1 MSEQKFVSA
10 SLENVLEQQ
19 QVRGFFALT
28 FALIV
33 IFCVSALVYAWF
45 TIFRKTQSKVAGL
58 FHTRNRKSIL
68 FNGGFALCTALLGIS
83 FITHYPYNRYNF
95 LHCMIYI
102 WCAYLGFILARHCR
116 SKRYDLKHSTGQK
129 TKFSAVS
136 LFFAFFYLFFAL
148 LKFFTFTDRNF
159 YLRLPLN
166 VCNIAL
172 DIIMLRLFF
181 RNDMLDNYALTL
193 GFLGAVMNFFM
204 GAWHNDSYNPFV
216 LIPGEMGFYYPQ
228 VIESTLIHSF
238 FLSFCIYAFLTGS
251 IVPNPKAMAKN
262 FIWIVPLFAV
272 FVFTNQI
279 YEGDYFFTGTLR
291 DTPPLLLAIYNAM
304 PFVFSVKIGGRLFE
318 INILHNLIVI
328 ALSFTVMLAVNLLLL
343 KIHRMIRSSD
353 VLDST

>member
-1 MSEQKFVSA
+1 MSEQKLVS
-10 SLENVLEQQ
+10 V
-19 QVRGFFALT
+19 LT
-28 FALIV
+28 FALV
-33 IFCVSALVYAWF
+33 VVFCVSALVYAWF
-45 TIFRKTQSKVAGL
+45 SIFRKTRNKAAGL
-58 FHTRNRKSIL
+58 HARNRKSIL
-68 FNGGFALCTALLGIS
+68 FDGGFALCTALLGIS
-83 FITHYPYNRYNF
+83 FISHYPYNRYNF

-102 WCAYLGFILARHCR
+102 WCAYLGFVLARYCG
-116 SKRYDLKHSTGQK
+116 SKRQNTTGLKNSGGQK
-129 TKFSAVS
+129 TKFPPVS
-136 LFFAFFYLFFAL
+136 LFFAFFYLFFIL
-148 LKFFTFTDRNF
+148 LKMFMFTDRNF

-172 DIIMLRLFF
+172 DIIVLRLFF

-193 GFLGAVMNFFM
+193 GFLGAVMNFSM

-216 LIPGEMGFYYPQ
+216 LIPGELGFYYPQ
-228 VIESTLIHSF
+228 VIEATLVHSF
-238 FLSFCIYAFLTGS
+238 LLSFCIYAFLAGG

-304 PFVFSVKIGGRLFE
+304 PFVFDVKIGGRLFE
-318 INILHNLIVI
+318 INILHALVVI

-343 KIHRMIRSSD
+343 KIHRMIHGSD
-353 VLDST
+353 LLRADSI